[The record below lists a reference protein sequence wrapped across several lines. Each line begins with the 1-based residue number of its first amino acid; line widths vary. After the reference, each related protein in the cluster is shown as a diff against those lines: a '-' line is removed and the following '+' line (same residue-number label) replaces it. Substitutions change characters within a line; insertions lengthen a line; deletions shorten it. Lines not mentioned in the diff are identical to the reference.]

1 MKIYVIPEKCVIMG
15 VYKMAKTCGEME
27 FELWFAKPK
36 KGKKKK

>member
-1 MKIYVIPEKCVIMG
+1 MG

-27 FELWFAKPK
+27 LELWFGKPK